1 MLRRI
6 IFTFLVVLPVA
17 MTAQQQQI
25 QRRSVSLYERP
36 SYENARI
43 VQYFGREVKEN
54 VNIFLKDASLCFI
67 RDGNVYKANV
77 DKVLGVK
84 FHDAE
89 YRNVN
94 GQFGKL
100 VDKNGNVQ
108 LIRVTTID
116 MKRFE
121 AENKGDENTQYLELE
136 LPGNSIYMKLHDD
149 AIRSEDMGYPLMET
163 YYFYIKGEFVPAVE
177 SKLKKFVRP
186 EKKKEFK
193 KLMGEK
199 YWSLKDA
206 ENLKMLLDFF

>member
-1 MLRRI
+1 MFRQV
-6 IFTFLVVLPVA
+6 FFAFLAVSPVFLN
-17 MTAQQQQI
+17 AQQQQI

-43 VQYFGREVKEN
+43 VQFFGREVREN

-67 RDGNVYKANV
+67 RDGMVYRANV

-84 FHDAE
+84 FSNAE

-94 GQFGKL
+94 GQFGHLIEQKDL
-100 VDKNGNVQ
+100 VQ
-108 LIRVTTID
+108 LICVTTID

-121 AENKGDENTQYLELE
+121 AENKGDENTQFLDLE
-136 LPGNSIYMKLHDD
+136 LPGGSIYMKLHDD
-149 AIRSEDMGYPLMET
+149 AISSEEQGYPLMET
-163 YYFYIKGEFVPAVE
+163 YYFYIKGEYVPAVE
-177 SKLKKFVRP
+177 SKLKKYVRP
-186 EKKKEFK
+186 EKKKDFR

-206 ENLKMLLDFF
+206 DCLKMLLDFF

>member
-6 IFTFLVVLPVA
+6 FFTFLAALPLV

-36 SYENARI
+36 SYETARV
-43 VQYFGREVKEN
+43 VQFFGREVKEE

-67 RDGNVYKANV
+67 REGKVYKANV

-94 GQFGKL
+94 GQFGRL
-100 VDKNGNVQ
+100 LDKNDRVQ
-108 LIRVTTID
+108 LICVTTID

-121 AENKGDENTQYLELE
+121 AENRGDENTQYLDLE
-136 LPGNSIYMKLHDD
+136 IPGNGLFLKLHDD
-149 AIRSEDMGYPLMET
+149 AIRSEDQGYPLMET

-177 SKLKKFVRP
+177 GKLKKYVKP
-186 EKKKEFK
+186 EKKKDFR

-206 ENLKMLLDFF
+206 DNLKMLLDFF